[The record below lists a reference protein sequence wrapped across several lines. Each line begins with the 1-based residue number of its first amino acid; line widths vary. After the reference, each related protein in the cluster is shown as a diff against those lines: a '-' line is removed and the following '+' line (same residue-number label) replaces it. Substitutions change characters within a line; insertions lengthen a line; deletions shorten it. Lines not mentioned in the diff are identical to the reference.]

1 MRSSLQGR
9 FALVTGVTRGIGRAI
24 ALGLAQSGAYDKG
37 LLRRWIELQLKKDE
51 WQLTR
56 NKVLIFVGLTLTTLL
71 VLTVLSFLFLPP

>member
-1 MRSSLQGR
+1 VQDPKLKRTLDEDSILFDSYEKLSR
-9 FALVTGVTRGIGRAI
+9 
-24 ALGLAQSGAYDKG
+24 YDKG